1 MTAFNVVRFRVKPG
15 QAENFIEA
23 HRSTKGPFEGWQGGW
38 LVRTGEETF
47 CLVGQWKS
55 FDNIVN
61 ARPQMIGFLDQMRD
75 MLEELGGGLGVT
87 DPVSGDAVLQIG
99 GPPRKRAGAG
109 RKAKP
114 ARKRGVSAKKAT
126 PAKKRAGNAG
136 KAKTR
141 PAPARK
147 RKTATKKRG
156 R

>member
-1 MTAFNVVRFRVKPG
+1 MTAFNIVRFRVKPG
-15 QAENFIEA
+15 QAERFLEA
-23 HRSTKGPFEGWQGGW
+23 HRNMGHAFKGFDGGW
-38 LVRTGEETF
+38 LVRTGDDSF
-47 CLVGQWKS
+47 CLVGQWRNFQS
-55 FDNIVN
+55 IVN